1 MQSILDPA
9 YYSQKQTSAQPR
21 VFVDRQGNMHD
32 PDYRHFPSVSS
43 YSSGSSSFP
52 SSSSVEEEDD
62 EEIYVDPFSPQARRS
77 SSLPPTPSSS
87 YVYSSPT
94 PNPGPSDAKPR
105 RCGFTK
111 CHQRHSM
118 DSYHVHESDEEE
130 EGEEYMSEEEEER
143 PKSQQPDKHSVK
155 RQLQSV
161 SLSLSVSAF
170 RARRKV
176 KEALH
181 HHRS

>member
-9 YYSQKQTSAQPR
+9 YYSKHTSAQPR

-43 YSSGSSSFP
+43 YSSGSYG
-52 SSSSVEEEDD
+52 SSSSATAPVEEE

-77 SSLPPTPSSS
+77 SSLPLTR
-87 YVYSSPT
+87 YSSPS
-94 PNPGPSDAKPR
+94 PNPPSDPKPR
-105 RCGFTK
+105 KGSFKK
-111 CHQRHSM
+111 CRSRGIRWIPTEEEYYL
-118 DSYHVHESDEEE
+118 STEEEDEEQ
-130 EGEEYMSEEEEER
+130 
-143 PKSQQPDKHSVK
+143 PKSHDESCSAHSVK

-181 HHRS
+181 HHHHQRS